1 MRGMLVAIVL
11 LLIFGSALGYYL
23 YRNFRPYYLHL
34 ELKSVPEEVPA
45 TSGLLSLV
53 SKKRKDNFSRFLY
66 KLSRLDKDRR
76 LRGIYLDLSSYRM
89 NLSQSWEIREVLR
102 KLRDSGKKILCYAHS
117 YREPAYFLA
126 TACDRIYMAP
136 GGVVEV
142 PGVMSQGLYFRELF
156 DTLDIVPQF
165 VHREEYK
172 SAVEP
177 FTRREPSEY
186 DKEQRKRLLEIYY
199 ESLVNALNER
209 KDVNPDEVIN
219 DYGFL
224 YGREAMQ
231 TGLVDE
237 LIYPDA
243 MEEILK
249 EEFGKAAKKKSIP
262 APGSPLFAFKKV
274 AVVVASGPI
283 VEEDTHNP
291 FEGTTTIGTGLART
305 LRRLRKDKNV
315 AAVVLR
321 VNSPGGSAL
330 TSDIIAHEIRELAKE
345 KPVIISMGF
354 VAASGGYYISA
365 YGNRIFL
372 NPLTITG
379 SIGVLFG
386 KLAMED
392 FFRRKLHINPYIM
405 KEGELADAFSLKA
418 VDEKG
423 LERFNRLIDEIYED
437 FLKVVSEGRGMPLD
451 SVRKIAKG
459 RIWVGED
466 AIEVGIAD
474 TIGSV
479 VDAIE
484 YAKEKAGRAR
494 VVFVRRKYRTNFDWM
509 SLLSFARTGFYMV
522 DFRFLLGHQ

>member
-1 MRGMLVAIVL
+1 MRGMVVAIVL

-23 YRNFRPYYLHL
+23 YRNLRPYYLHL
-34 ELKSVPEEVPA
+34 ELKSIPEEVPA

-53 SKKRKDNFSRFLY
+53 SKGRKTSFSRFLY
-66 KLSRLDKDRR
+66 DLSRLEKDGR
-76 LRGIYLDLSSYRM
+76 LRGIYLDLSSYSM
-89 NLSQSWEIREVLR
+89 NLSQSWELREILR
-102 KLRDSGKKILCYAHS
+102 RLKNSGKKILCYAHS

-126 TACDRIYMAP
+126 TVCDRIYMAP
-136 GGVVEV
+136 GGLVEV
-142 PGVMSQGLYFRELF
+142 PGVMSQNLYFRELF
-156 DTLDIVPQF
+156 DTLGIVPQF

-186 DKEQRKRLLEIYY
+186 DREQRKRLLEIYY
-199 ESLVNALNER
+199 NQLVDALRER
-209 KDVNPDEVIN
+209 GGVNPEEVIN
-219 DYGFL
+219 DYGFV
-224 YGREAMQ
+224 YGTEALDM
-231 TGLVDE
+231 GLVDG
-237 LIYPDA
+237 LVYPDA
-243 MEEILK
+243 IEDILK
-249 EEFGKAAKKKSIP
+249 EEFGRAARRKSV
-262 APGSPLFAFKKV
+262 PGQKGQVFAFRKV
-274 AVVVASGPI
+274 AVVVANGPI

-291 FEGTTTIGTGLART
+291 FEGTTTIGTGLAET
-305 LRRLRKDKNV
+305 LRKLRKDKKV

-330 TSDIIAHEIRELAKE
+330 TSDIIAHEIKELAKE
-345 KPVIISMGF
+345 KPVIVSMGF

-365 YGNRIFL
+365 YGSRIFL

-405 KEGELADAFSLKA
+405 KEGELADAFSFRP

-423 LERFNRLIDEIYED
+423 IERFNRLIDGIYED
-437 FLKVVSEGRGMPLD
+437 FLRVVSEGRGMPID
-451 SVRKIAKG
+451 SVRRIAKG

-466 AIEVGIAD
+466 AVEVGIVD

-484 YAKEKAGRAR
+484 YAKEKAGVDR
-494 VVFVRRKYRTNFDWM
+494 VVFVKRKYRTNFDWL
-509 SLLSFARTGFYMV
+509 SLLSFAKTGFYMV
-522 DFRFLLGHQ
+522 DFRFLFEYR